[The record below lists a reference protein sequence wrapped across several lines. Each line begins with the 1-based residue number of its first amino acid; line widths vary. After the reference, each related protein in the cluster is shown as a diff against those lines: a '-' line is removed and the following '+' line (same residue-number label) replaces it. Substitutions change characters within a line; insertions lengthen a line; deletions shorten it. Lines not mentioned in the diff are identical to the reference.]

1 MKLVVVVALVTVIA
15 ILGSRLSFTRL
26 RLPLGL
32 ENLFLTG
39 TEYVLVGLF
48 LGSAALDLLDASTL
62 QSLHPFMG
70 LGLSWIGMLFGVQW
84 ELKRLLRIPPPTFAV
99 AFLQAVATMLA
110 VALPFY
116 LLFRRLFTYE
126 TDIVLIGAISLA
138 AAASD
143 TGQSGLA
150 LVTRGREIAKRPL
163 VPLLQNVSNL
173 DGLVGVVAFG
183 LVSCLAQLHDGAPT
197 YQWIGISI
205 VLGLT
210 VGLLMTALTAYRL
223 KEEEMLLIVIG
234 AIAFGG
240 GLALYLNLSP
250 LLVNLIAGAV
260 VANLARSRGQAG
272 IRSVLLRGER
282 SIYVLFLILVGAAW
296 QLDSLWI
303 LLLAF
308 VYLVSRIAG
317 KLIGG
322 SLASRLFLPPSLS
335 AGGIGL
341 GLLSHGGMAL
351 AIVVNLHQIH
361 RSALTDLVISVLLLG
376 MLVSELVSPALLRRT
391 LEQNR

>member
-1 MKLVVVVALVTVIA
+1 MKLVVVAALVTVIA

-39 TEYVLVGLF
+39 TEYVLVGLL
-48 LGSAALDLLDASTL
+48 LGSAALNLLDASTL
-62 QSLHPFMG
+62 EGLHPFMG

-84 ELKRLLRIPPPTFAV
+84 EFKRLLRIPLPTFAV
-99 AFLQAVATMLA
+99 AFFQAVVTMFA
-110 VALPFY
+110 VAVPFY
-116 LLFRRLFTYE
+116 LLFRRLFAYE
-126 TDIVLIGAISLA
+126 ADIVLIGAISLA

-150 LVTRGREIAKRPL
+150 LVTRGKEIAKKPL

-183 LVSCLAQLHDGAPT
+183 LVSCLAQLHDGIPA
-197 YQWIGISI
+197 YRWIGIS
-205 VLGLT
+205 VGLGLT

-223 KEEEMLLIVIG
+223 KEEEMLLVVIG

-240 GLALYLNLSP
+240 GLSLYLNLSP

-260 VANLARSRGQAG
+260 VANFARSRGQAG
-272 IRSVLLRGER
+272 IRNVLLRGER

-296 QLDSLWI
+296 QLNSLWI
-303 LLLAF
+303 ILLAF
-308 VYLVSRIAG
+308 VYLISRIAG
-317 KLIGG
+317 KLMGG
-322 SLASRLFLPPSLS
+322 SLASRLFLPSSLA
-335 AGGIGL
+335 AGSIGL

-351 AIVVNLHQIH
+351 AIVVNLQQIH
-361 RSALTDLVISVLLLG
+361 RSALTDVVISVVLLG
-376 MLVSELVSPALLRRT
+376 MLASELISPFLLRRT
-391 LEQNR
+391 LEQKR

>member
-1 MKLVVVVALVTVIA
+1 MKLVVVAALVTIIA

-26 RLPLGL
+26 RLPIGL

-39 TEYVLVGLF
+39 TEYVLVGFF
-48 LGSAALDLLDASTL
+48 LGSAALDLLDTATL

-84 ELKRLLRIPPPTFAV
+84 EFKRLLRIPLPTFAV
-99 AFLQAVATMLA
+99 AFLQAVATMLV

-116 LLFRRLFTYE
+116 LLFRRLFAYE
-126 TDIVLIGAISLA
+126 ADIVLIGTISLA

-150 LVTRGREIAKRPL
+150 LVTRGREIAKKPL

-183 LVSCLAQLHDGAPT
+183 LVSCLAQLHDGTPA
-197 YQWIGISI
+197 YQWIGIS
-205 VLGLT
+205 VGLGLT

-223 KEEEMLLIVIG
+223 KEEEMLLVVIG

-260 VANLARSRGQAG
+260 VANLARSRGQTG
-272 IRSVLLRGER
+272 IRNVLLRGER

-296 QLDSLWI
+296 QLNSLWI
-303 LLLAF
+303 LLLTF

-322 SLASRLFLPPSLS
+322 SLASRLFLPPSLA

-361 RSALTDLVISVLLLG
+361 RSALTDMVISVVLLG
-376 MLVSELVSPALLRRT
+376 MLVSELIGPALLRRT
-391 LEQNR
+391 LEQSR

>member
-240 GLALYLNLSP
+240 GLALYLNVSP

>member
-150 LVTRGREIAKRPL
+150 LVTAAERLPKDRWCLCCRTSPTWTAWSASLPL
-163 VPLLQNVSNL
+163 VWSP
-173 DGLVGVVAFG
+173 AWH
-183 LVSCLAQLHDGAPT
+183 SCTMELPP
-197 YQWIGISI
+197 IS
-205 VLGLT
+205 
-210 VGLLMTALTAYRL
+210 
-223 KEEEMLLIVIG
+223 
-234 AIAFGG
+234 
-240 GLALYLNLSP
+240 
-250 LLVNLIAGAV
+250 
-260 VANLARSRGQAG
+260 
-272 IRSVLLRGER
+272 
-282 SIYVLFLILVGAAW
+282 
-296 QLDSLWI
+296 
-303 LLLAF
+303 
-308 VYLVSRIAG
+308 
-317 KLIGG
+317 G
-322 SLASRLFLPPSLS
+322 SASRSS
-335 AGGIGL
+335 W
-341 GLLSHGGMAL
+341 
-351 AIVVNLHQIH
+351 
-361 RSALTDLVISVLLLG
+361 D
-376 MLVSELVSPALLRRT
+376 
-391 LEQNR
+391 

>member
-1 MKLVVVVALVTVIA
+1 MKLVVVAALVTVIA

-32 ENLFLTG
+32 ENFFLTG
-39 TEYVLVGLF
+39 TEYVLVGLL

-84 ELKRLLRIPPPTFAV
+84 EFKRLRRIPPPTFAV
-99 AFLQAVATMLA
+99 ALLQAVVTMIA

-116 LLFRRLFTYE
+116 LLFRRLFAYE
-126 TDIVLIGAISLA
+126 TDIVLICAISLA

-150 LVTRGREIAKRPL
+150 LVTRGKEIAKKPL

-173 DGLVGVVAFG
+173 DGLVGVIAFG
-183 LVSCLAQLHDGAPT
+183 LVSCLAQLHDGTPA
-197 YQWIGISI
+197 YQWIGIS
-205 VLGLT
+205 VGLGLT
-210 VGLLMTALTAYRL
+210 VGLLMAALTAYRL
-223 KEEEMLLIVIG
+223 KEEEMLLVVIG
-234 AIAFGG
+234 SIAFGG

-296 QLDSLWI
+296 QLGSLWI
-303 LLLAF
+303 FLLAF
-308 VYLVSRIAG
+308 LYLVSRIAG
-317 KLIGG
+317 KLLGG
-322 SLASRLFLPPSLS
+322 GLASRLFLPPSLA

-361 RSALTDLVISVLLLG
+361 RSALTDVVISIILLG
-376 MLVSELVSPALLRRT
+376 MLVSELIGPTLLRRT